1 MVFLCTRFYSVKQSP
16 VSWLSAEHSWTFN
29 EIGYVSK
36 YKLIGCTD
44 KTAKRWHCPFPS
56 PFWSCIFV
64 IVLNRGFIH
73 FFSNGRRIIIYSG
86 SVYAEGSIFNLRYR
100 KSKNGAKAVSLWTR
114 AWTDDTWLE
123 MRLKVVPPGAS
134 KQRAHSSERGHMI
147 LPCCHKWTEW
157 RFVPF
162 CPQIAMFAGR

>member
-123 MRLKVVPPGAS
+123 MRSCHREPHNREHIHLNAVIWYYLAAINEP
-134 KQRAHSSERGHMI
+134 SEDLCRSVH
-147 LPCCHKWTEW
+147 
-157 RFVPF
+157 R
-162 CPQIAMFAGR
+162 